1 MSHHSIEFDL
11 PPLTVKDDGSPRM
24 VGFELEFSGIS
35 LDEAAEAVQAA
46 LKGKRESESSAER
59 VIRTSSFGEFIVE
72 LDWDFLKRKAS
83 ETGRGEE
90 GGEWLEPLSQ
100 AAALIVPVEVVCPP
114 IPLTNL
120 SVLTSVVRGLREA
133 GAVGTEESLIAA
145 YGVHINTEIP
155 RLDADTLFSY
165 LRAFAILQWW
175 LVDAHEVNATRKVS
189 PYIDLY
195 PQAYLRQ
202 VLSKSESTMDRIFDD
217 YLEYN
222 ASRNRALDLLPMLAE
237 IDSDRVRK
245 AVDDPKIKARP
256 AFHYRLPNCQIERPD
271 WSLAGAWNT
280 WCVVE
285 RLADREDDLV
295 ALADEFLAA
304 DRPILGV
311 SRSDWVGFV
320 DRWLKDHAL
329 V

>member
-1 MSHHSIEFDL
+1 
-11 PPLTVKDDGSPRM
+11 M

-35 LDEAAEAVQAA
+35 LDEAAEAVQSA
-46 LKGKRESESSAER
+46 LEGEREFESSAER
-59 VIRTSSFGEFIVE
+59 VIRTSSFGEFTIE
-72 LDWDFLKRKAS
+72 LDWDYLKRKAS
-83 ETGRGEE
+83 ETGRGEQ
-90 GGEWLEPLSQ
+90 GGEWLEQLSQ

-120 SVLTSVVRGLREA
+120 SVLTPMVRGLREA
-133 GAVGTEESLIAA
+133 GAMGTEESLIAA

-155 RLDADTLFSY
+155 RLDTDTLFAY

-175 LVDAHEVNATRKVS
+175 LVDTHEVNATRRVS
-189 PYIDLY
+189 PYIDLF

-202 VLSKSESTMDRIFDD
+202 VLSKSGSTMDEIFND
-217 YLEYN
+217 YLAHN

-237 IDSDRVRK
+237 IDRDRVRE

-256 AFHYRLPNCQIERPD
+256 AFHYRLPNCQIERPN
-271 WSLAGAWNT
+271 WSLAGGWNT

-285 RLADREDDLV
+285 RLAGREDDLD
-295 ALADEFLAA
+295 ALAGQFLAA

-311 SRSDWVGFV
+311 SRSDWVRFI
-320 DRWLKDHAL
+320 DRWLKDRAL